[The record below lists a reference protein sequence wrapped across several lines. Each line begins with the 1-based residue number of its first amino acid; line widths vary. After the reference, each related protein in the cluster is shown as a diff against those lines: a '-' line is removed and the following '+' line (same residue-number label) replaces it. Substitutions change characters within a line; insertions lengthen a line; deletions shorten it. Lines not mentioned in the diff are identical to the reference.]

1 MKNKWRFFAVTLAVV
16 LCMTVFSVTAYA
28 GGGDMI
34 DSTMG
39 DPTMETPTA
48 TTQPENTNTGEQTP
62 NGQTLTVL
70 VTENADG
77 SHTVTIGDR
86 SWTLPAKREQAGK
99 VVNVRTYLNLRT
111 GPGTDYTVIGR
122 LLNGAEVKV
131 LEESNGWY
139 KVVVPEQT
147 GYVYGKYLEV
157 LNTSAGGGE
166 NDTDTAGLL
175 ELLLQYYAAAG
186 GSAPLTPDGNL
197 TLMDDIGS
205 AFGAGKQF
213 ITVTTKGGNTFYLI
227 IDRDDKGNENV
238 HFLNLVDEADLLALT
253 KDGESIVP
261 ACTCTDKC
269 AVGKINTGCKVC
281 RTNMSE
287 CAGKEQAAEIT
298 PQPAEPAETAPEKS
312 TGGAGLIVVVLLLLL
327 VPRHGILPAFRQDG
341 QVLPSP
347 FAVLF
352 IVGVRI
358 RKLRKMPEAPGD
370 EIAATRKKAVPA
382 FACAKNGG
390 NAPCHGGL
398 FTHNKPVTGR
408 IHHWFLSSSL
418 SAVFSS
424 SNS

>member
-1 MKNKWRFFAVTLAVV
+1 MKNKWSFFAVILAAV

-28 GGGDMI
+28 GGGDMV

-62 NGQTLTVL
+62 NGQTLTVF

-111 GPGTDYTVIGR
+111 GPGTDYTVIGH

-166 NDTDTAGLL
+166 NDTDTAGLP

-261 ACTCTDKC
+261 ACACTDKC

-281 RTNMSE
+281 RTKVRQARLPHGAGAGGAPGTGAGGTAGE
-287 CAGKEQAAEIT
+287 EALRAGKALSSRQRAEKDSAFKARGKRAAMMNFTNDEMNLMCIYQSDSRSGLIAALTEMRGYLDEDEAELRKLTDSALQKLGEIT
-298 PQPAEPAETAPEKS
+298 DEDFAEME
-312 TGGAGLIVVVLLLLL
+312 LI
-327 VPRHGILPAFRQDG
+327 PDFDT
-341 QVLPSP
+341 
-347 FAVLF
+347 
-352 IVGVRI
+352 
-358 RKLRKMPEAPGD
+358 D
-370 EIAATRKKAVPA
+370 E
-382 FACAKNGG
+382 
-390 NAPCHGGL
+390 
-398 FTHNKPVTGR
+398 
-408 IHHWFLSSSL
+408 
-418 SAVFSS
+418 
-424 SNS
+424 

>member
-1 MKNKWRFFAVTLAVV
+1 MKNKRRFFAVILAVV

-28 GGGDMI
+28 GGDMV

-39 DPTMETPTA
+39 DPTMGDPTMESPTA

-62 NGQTLTVL
+62 NGQTLTVI

-86 SWTLPAKREQAGK
+86 SRTLPAKREQAGK

-131 LEESNGWY
+131 LEEINGWY

-147 GYVYGKYLEV
+147 GYVCGKYLDVMNAPTE
-157 LNTSAGGGE
+157 NSG
-166 NDTDTAGLL
+166 NDTDMAGLL
-175 ELLLQYYAAAG
+175 EILLQYYAAAG
-186 GSAPLTPDGNL
+186 GSAPLTPEGNL

-253 KDGESIVP
+253 KD
-261 ACTCTDKC
+261 
-269 AVGKINTGCKVC
+269 CKVC

-327 VPRHGILPAFRQDG
+327 GGGGALYWF
-341 QVLPSP
+341 
-347 FAVLF
+347 
-352 IVGVRI
+352 
-358 RKLRKMPEAPGD
+358 KLRKPKADTRGADDLDDYDYGEDEEDEDYEFEAED
-370 EIAATRKKAVPA
+370 ETDAGEDEEK
-382 FACAKNGG
+382 
-390 NAPCHGGL
+390 
-398 FTHNKPVTGR
+398 
-408 IHHWFLSSSL
+408 
-418 SAVFSS
+418 
-424 SNS
+424 

>member
-28 GGGDMI
+28 GGGDM
-34 DSTMG
+34 DEPTDTM
-39 DPTMETPTA
+39 
-48 TTQPENTNTGEQTP
+48 QPEDAEICVQGCELTDIE
-62 NGQTLTVL
+62 QTLTVN

-157 LNTSAGGGE
+157 LNTSAGGYE

-175 ELLLQYYAAAG
+175 EILLKYCTAFRSSS
-186 GSAPLTPDGNL
+186 SAPLTPDGNL

-261 ACTCTDKC
+261 ACSCTDKC

-287 CAGKEQAAEIT
+287 CAGKEVTEPT

-312 TGGAGLIVVVLLLLL
+312 ANGAGLVVVVLLLLL
-327 VPRHGILPAFRQDG
+327 GGGGALYWF
-341 QVLPSP
+341 
-347 FAVLF
+347 
-352 IVGVRI
+352 
-358 RKLRKMPEAPGD
+358 KLRKPKADTRGADDLDDYDYGED
-370 EIAATRKKAVPA
+370 EEDEDYEFEDENTADSEED
-382 FACAKNGG
+382 KNQ
-390 NAPCHGGL
+390 
-398 FTHNKPVTGR
+398 
-408 IHHWFLSSSL
+408 
-418 SAVFSS
+418 
-424 SNS
+424 

>member
-1 MKNKWRFFAVTLAVV
+1 MKNKWRFFAVILAVV

-28 GGGDMI
+28 GGEDH
-34 DSTMG
+34 
-39 DPTMETPTA
+39 
-48 TTQPENTNTGEQTP
+48 GEQSGSVPQETVQKDEQP
-62 NGQTLTVL
+62 QDGQPLTVN
-70 VTENADG
+70 VAENADG

-86 SWTLPAKREQAGK
+86 SWTLPAKQEKTGK
-99 VVNVRTYLNLRT
+99 VVNVSTYLNLRT
-111 GPGTDYTVIGR
+111 GPGTDCTVIGR

-147 GYVYGKYLEV
+147 GYVYGKYLDVMNAPTENSGS
-157 LNTSAGGGE
+157 NT
-166 NDTDTAGLL
+166 DMAGLL
-175 ELLLQYYAAAG
+175 EILLQYYAAAG

-287 CAGKEQAAEIT
+287 CAGKEQTAEIT
-298 PQPAEPAETAPEKS
+298 PQPAEPAETAPKKN
-312 TGGAGLIVVVLLLLL
+312 GGAGLIVIVLLLLL
-327 VPRHGILPAFRQDG
+327 GGGGALYWF
-341 QVLPSP
+341 
-347 FAVLF
+347 
-352 IVGVRI
+352 
-358 RKLRKMPEAPGD
+358 KLRKPKADTRGADDLDDYDYGEDEEDEDYEFEAED
-370 EIAATRKKAVPA
+370 ETDAGEDEEK
-382 FACAKNGG
+382 
-390 NAPCHGGL
+390 
-398 FTHNKPVTGR
+398 
-408 IHHWFLSSSL
+408 
-418 SAVFSS
+418 
-424 SNS
+424 

>member
-28 GGGDMI
+28 GGGDM
-34 DSTMG
+34 DEPTDTM
-39 DPTMETPTA
+39 
-48 TTQPENTNTGEQTP
+48 QPEDAEICVQGCELTDIE
-62 NGQTLTVL
+62 QTLTVN

-86 SWTLPAKREQAGK
+86 SWTLPAKREQSGK

-111 GPGTDYTVIGR
+111 GPGTDYTVVGR

-147 GYVYGKYLEV
+147 GYVCGKYLEIMDFPKENSV
-157 LNTSAGGGE
+157 NTA
-166 NDTDTAGLL
+166 DTAGLL
-175 ELLLQYYAAAG
+175 EILLKYCTAFRSSS
-186 GSAPLTPDGNL
+186 SAPLTPDGNL
-197 TLMDDIGS
+197 TLMDDIGT

-287 CAGKEQAAEIT
+287 CAGKEVTEPT

-312 TGGAGLIVVVLLLLL
+312 ANGAGLVVVVLLLLL
-327 VPRHGILPAFRQDG
+327 GGGGALYW
-341 QVLPSP
+341 L
-347 FAVLF
+347 
-352 IVGVRI
+352 
-358 RKLRKMPEAPGD
+358 KLRKPKADTRGADDLDDYDYGEDKED
-370 EIAATRKKAVPA
+370 EDYEFEDENTADSEED
-382 FACAKNGG
+382 KNQ
-390 NAPCHGGL
+390 
-398 FTHNKPVTGR
+398 
-408 IHHWFLSSSL
+408 
-418 SAVFSS
+418 
-424 SNS
+424 

>member
-1 MKNKWRFFAVTLAVV
+1 M
-16 LCMTVFSVTAYA
+16 
-28 GGGDMI
+28 
-34 DSTMG
+34 
-39 DPTMETPTA
+39 
-48 TTQPENTNTGEQTP
+48 
-62 NGQTLTVL
+62 L

-86 SWTLPAKREQAGK
+86 SWTLPAKREQSGK

-147 GYVYGKYLEV
+147 GYVYGKYLDVMNAPTE
-157 LNTSAGGGE
+157 NSG
-166 NDTDTAGLL
+166 NDTDMAGLL
-175 ELLLQYYAAAG
+175 DILLQYYAAAG

-261 ACTCTDKC
+261 ACSCTDKC

-287 CAGKEQAAEIT
+287 CAGKEQTAEIT
-298 PQPAEPAETAPEKS
+298 QQPAEPAETAPEKEYRRR
-312 TGGAGLIVVVLLLLL
+312 GAHCGRPPAPAGRRRCAIL
-327 VPRHGILPAFRQDG
+327 VQ
-341 QVLPSP
+341 
-347 FAVLF
+347 
-352 IVGVRI
+352 
-358 RKLRKMPEAPGD
+358 APQAEG
-370 EIAATRKKAVPA
+370 
-382 FACAKNGG
+382 
-390 NAPCHGGL
+390 
-398 FTHNKPVTGR
+398 
-408 IHHWFLSSSL
+408 
-418 SAVFSS
+418 
-424 SNS
+424 

>member
-1 MKNKWRFFAVTLAVV
+1 MTLAVV

-28 GGGDMI
+28 GGDMV

-86 SWTLPAKREQAGK
+86 SWTLPAKREQSGK

-147 GYVYGKYLEV
+147 GYVCGKYLEIMDFPKENSG
-157 LNTSAGGGE
+157 NTA
-166 NDTDTAGLL
+166 DTAGLP

-261 ACTCTDKC
+261 ACSCTDKC

-287 CAGKEQAAEIT
+287 CAGKEVTEPT

-312 TGGAGLIVVVLLLLL
+312 ANGAGLIVVVLLLLL
-327 VPRHGILPAFRQDG
+327 GGGGALYWF
-341 QVLPSP
+341 
-347 FAVLF
+347 
-352 IVGVRI
+352 
-358 RKLRKMPEAPGD
+358 KLRKPKADTRGADDLDDYDYGED
-370 EIAATRKKAVPA
+370 EEDEDYEFEDENTADSEED
-382 FACAKNGG
+382 KNQ
-390 NAPCHGGL
+390 
-398 FTHNKPVTGR
+398 
-408 IHHWFLSSSL
+408 
-418 SAVFSS
+418 
-424 SNS
+424 

>member
-28 GGGDMI
+28 GGDMV

-39 DPTMETPTA
+39 DPTMESPTA

-62 NGQTLTVL
+62 NGQTLTVF

-86 SWTLPAKREQAGK
+86 SWTLPAKREQSGK

-147 GYVYGKYLEV
+147 GYVCGKYLEIMDFPKENSG
-157 LNTSAGGGE
+157 NTA
-166 NDTDTAGLL
+166 DTAGLL
-175 ELLLQYYAAAG
+175 EILLKYCTVFRSSS
-186 GSAPLTPDGNL
+186 SAPLTPDGNL

-205 AFGAGKQF
+205 ALGAGKQF

-253 KDGESIVP
+253 KDSESIVP

-287 CAGKEQAAEIT
+287 CAGKEVTEPT

-312 TGGAGLIVVVLLLLL
+312 ASSAGLIVVILLLLL
-327 VPRHGILPAFRQDG
+327 GGGGALYWF
-341 QVLPSP
+341 
-347 FAVLF
+347 
-352 IVGVRI
+352 
-358 RKLRKMPEAPGD
+358 KLRKPKADTRGADDLDDYDYGEDEEDEDYEFEAED
-370 EIAATRKKAVPA
+370 ETDAGEDEEK
-382 FACAKNGG
+382 
-390 NAPCHGGL
+390 
-398 FTHNKPVTGR
+398 
-408 IHHWFLSSSL
+408 
-418 SAVFSS
+418 
-424 SNS
+424 